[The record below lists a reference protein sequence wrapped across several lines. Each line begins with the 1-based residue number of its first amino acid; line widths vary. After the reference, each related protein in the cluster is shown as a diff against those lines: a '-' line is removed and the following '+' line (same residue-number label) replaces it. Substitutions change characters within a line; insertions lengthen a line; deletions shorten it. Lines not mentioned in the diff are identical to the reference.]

1 MKKKP
6 LILIGNRRLVGSAE
20 EMAKITVDAK
30 ADAIERRSLKLRL
43 RAETAKTFT
52 ERHDLLARALL
63 MLGQAQ
69 GMRMARIVINAG
81 KTDDK
86 KKSIDFWRN

>member
-1 MKKKP
+1 
-6 LILIGNRRLVGSAE
+6 
-20 EMAKITVDAK
+20 
-30 ADAIERRSLKLRL
+30 
-43 RAETAKTFT
+43 
-52 ERHDLLARALL
+52 LL

-86 KKSIDFWRN
+86 KKSIGFWRN